1 MARRAT
7 HFKAAKE
14 NAGVV
19 IVSGGYEFSPF
30 GLETDRHPAAV
41 GNLKRAYD
49 LLGYDIALLAPADAA
64 VFSHAGLDA
73 GPTWSGPFAEPRL
86 VERDAPGGR
95 LAFVLFP
102 DSGQPDPALE
112 EDTARFAAALRG
124 EGRHNLIIGVST
136 WGGNRE
142 NDFIERHGEA
152 YDIIM
157 GSGPGP
163 GYGGLFM
170 RDNALLWVR
179 AFTKGRSVNSVT
191 IPELPGPGQKI
202 VWEPQGNVF
211 TEAESL
217 DGGVATDP
225 EIDAIF
231 NP

>member
-7 HFKAAKE
+7 HFRTARDSADTVVVS
-14 NAGVV
+14 AGH
-19 IVSGGYEFSPF
+19 EFSPF
-30 GLETDRHPAAV
+30 GLETDRHPAVIA
-41 GNLKRAYD
+41 NLKRAYD
-49 LLGYDIALLAPADAA
+49 LLGYDIALLSPADAA
-64 VFSHAGLDA
+64 VFSHAGLEP
-73 GPTWSGPFAEPRL
+73 GPAWSGPFPKPQL
-86 VERDAPGGR
+86 VERDAPGGS

-102 DSGQPDPALE
+102 DSAQPDPAME
-112 EDTARFAAALRG
+112 EDTARFASALRG